1 MSTVNRTYHLQ
12 AEDDADRV
20 AWMSVLMNC
29 KEGALQKVF
38 DDTGRPTDE
47 VRPRTAEHGS
57 VGTTHGAGNT
67 TETLN
72 KRFVPHP
79 PNY

>member
-1 MSTVNRTYHLQ
+1 M
-12 AEDDADRV
+12 

-47 VRPRTAEHGS
+47 VGLFARRRQALG
-57 VGTTHGAGNT
+57 
-67 TETLN
+67 
-72 KRFVPHP
+72 
-79 PNY
+79 